1 MSTKVPSTVVP
12 ASNLCWAQRPEP
24 SSFTLE
30 VSVPSLPLMLKKRR
44 PLTPPV
50 DAWIPML
57 LLQKSKLPDAQAIQI
72 EGRSAQQFHAPLD
85 RFLIRTVLLLRMINR
100 ESKLI
105 GNPRQPDSI
114 NSFRKLAGCRI
125 DDVDLKGAQVAAV
138 FLFAYTPHRKS
149 ISQDQ
154 SWTTFPPSSPP
165 PTKAPAPS
173 AATPSGS
180 ILHFERERA
189 SATQI
194 PAFLNPT
201 HAVVSDDQ
209 TTVGSEHS

>member
-165 PTKAPAPS
+165 PTKAPFWHQASPSRGSWRSTVQSQSPSTALSKARSLRQQALSSSAP
-173 AATPSGS
+173 AA
-180 ILHFERERA
+180 
-189 SATQI
+189 
-194 PAFLNPT
+194 
-201 HAVVSDDQ
+201 
-209 TTVGSEHS
+209 